1 MKKLSSEE
9 LKTIIIAVLLM
20 VIGILFCCSLSIG
33 IEGLSV
39 VIGLILLIVGIL
51 FLINCFVG
59 NNGIL
64 GIESIV
70 GIVLLALGIMFM
82 IHKLAGLIFAYIPW
96 LLIIFGIVIVVD
108 GFFGKYVRNENLIP
122 FIIKLILGVISI
134 TLGLCLE
141 LIDGFAE
148 YASIILGIIMIVY
161 SAYMMYEFFIKNK
174 RVE

>member
-96 LLIIFGIVIVVD
+96 LLIIFGIVEI
-108 GFFGKYVRNENLIP
+108 GFRVISSFKQFLILLAQASLYVPFGPRKYKINLITSFYIP
-122 FIIKLILGVISI
+122 FDV
-134 TLGLCLE
+134 
-141 LIDGFAE
+141 
-148 YASIILGIIMIVY
+148 
-161 SAYMMYEFFIKNK
+161 FFL
-174 RVE
+174 